1 MILNDGVEDTVCF
14 HTDYR
19 TRTAFINAIGYAFWK
34 DNLKLVVEIHDDIT
48 PKGLEVHT
56 IITDY
61 LSTQKDKY
69 MYVQHHT

>member
-14 HTDYR
+14 HTGYR
-19 TRTAFINAIGYAFWK
+19 TRTAFINAIGYALWK
-34 DNLKLVVEIHDDIT
+34 GNLKLVGEIHDAIT

-61 LSTQKDKY
+61 LPMQKDKY